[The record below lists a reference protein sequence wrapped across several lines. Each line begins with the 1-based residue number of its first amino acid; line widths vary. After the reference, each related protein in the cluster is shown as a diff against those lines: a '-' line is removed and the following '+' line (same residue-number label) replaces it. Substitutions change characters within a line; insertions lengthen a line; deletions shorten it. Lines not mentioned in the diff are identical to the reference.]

1 MVCVYPLHSSDRTAV
16 SHATRW
22 YSLLVPS
29 GGSPSPLNT
38 RSAQRLLTPRT
49 LVHQRPRWP
58 WTVPLTHPHCYSLLL
73 RLPGRLSA
81 PRAVFFSLILYLFAE
96 SGRAPMR
103 SHMHHRFAPSCTMI
117 QVPTDELNYGRDFL
131 YNNKQHSVQRL
142 HPRSP
147 NNTFMSR
154 LQRVQ
159 SSRGGT
165 TTRSSSRTIIVR
177 GYSSNDA
184 CRTVFFTVGTS
195 LCINNDYK
203 HT

>member
-1 MVCVYPLHSSDRTAV
+1 MQRAGIHCWCRQVALRHRSTRDRLSDSSLPAPLYISVLAGHGLCL
-16 SHATRW
+16 SH
-22 YSLLVPS
+22 
-29 GGSPSPLNT
+29 
-38 RSAQRLLTPRT
+38 
-49 LVHQRPRWP
+49 
-58 WTVPLTHPHCYSLLL
+58 THCHCYSLLL
-73 RLPGRLSA
+73 RLPGRLFA